1 MSHAGRRI
9 ASAAAATAAIAVPV
23 IAATSAHADG
33 LPIVGGLPA
42 VGSLT
47 GALPLSSIPVNSGM
61 LSNLTGATGNLPVVG
76 GLTSG
81 LTSNLSGD
89 QSGAAATAP
98 QGTPMQP
105 AAPAPAAPAAL
116 APAAASAASDMGNAE
131 GAAHHY
137 TGKHGKARA

>member
-98 QGTPMQP
+98 QGTPMP

-116 APAAASAASDMGNAE
+116 APAAAGASSDMGNVE

-137 TGKHGKARA
+137 TGKHGKARV

>member
-1 MSHAGRRI
+1 
-9 ASAAAATAAIAVPV
+9 
-23 IAATSAHADG
+23 
-33 LPIVGGLPA
+33 
-42 VGSLT
+42 
-47 GALPLSSIPVNSGM
+47 VNSGM

-105 AAPAPAAPAAL
+105 AAPAAPAAAAPAAL
-116 APAAASAASDMGNAE
+116 APAAAGAASDMGNVE

-137 TGKHGKARA
+137 TGKHSKARV